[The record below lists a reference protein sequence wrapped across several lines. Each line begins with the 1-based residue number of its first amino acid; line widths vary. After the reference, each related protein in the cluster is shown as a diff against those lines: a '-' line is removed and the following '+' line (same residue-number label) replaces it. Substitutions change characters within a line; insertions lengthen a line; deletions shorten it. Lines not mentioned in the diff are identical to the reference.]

1 MLSTKEIMLLLV
13 SSVLVSSDPKSRPQD
28 EDSQSSKREDQE
40 SDEMGN
46 EAAMIS
52 EGGALQPQFTKPLD
66 TKWTFWYEPKA
77 KRDKGRNLNKTDYLK
92 EVKRGKTFDTITS
105 FWDCW
110 SEVQRVCD
118 CDCNYELFR
127 HGVKPVWEDPRNI
140 KGGKC
145 VLITPQTTHEETMKH
160 WVALM
165 ITLLIGEFGPEVNG
179 VVLSTRTWGN
189 MFAVWVRNSKD
200 KETVDATVK
209 QLQELFG
216 PNTSIRFQRHQA
228 SMRKKFTNGN
238 KPSSSIAQPVI
249 PIERKQPGESEASS
263 SPEGDKY
270 KGKEQPRRSV
280 VTAETKGMLHNLI
293 QEATEAPLQP
303 PIDKVNHREV
313 DRSAPAQPEGVRIA
327 APRMGNNEEPME
339 SSVERIPSY
348 LGPQT
353 RRFSV
358 TPPNSNKQIVR
369 KEVPSLSDLSAQ
381 QIGAGVAILIA
392 GIAVSVLSW
401 TYL

>member
-1 MLSTKEIMLLLV
+1 MLLLV
-13 SSVLVSSDPKSRPQD
+13 STVLVSSDQKTRPQE
-28 EDSQSSKREDQE
+28 EDKQSSKGEDKE
-40 SDEMGN
+40 SDEMG

-52 EGGALQPQFTKPLD
+52 EAKRGAPQPQFMKPLD
-66 TKWTFWYEPKA
+66 TKWTFWYESKA

-92 EVKRGKTFDTITS
+92 EVKRGKTFDTISS

-110 SEVQRVCD
+110 SEVQRVCNSESG
-118 CDCNYELFR
+118 DCNYELFR

-145 VLITPQTTHEETMKH
+145 VLVTTQTTHEETMKH

-165 ITLLIGEFGPEVNG
+165 ITLLIGEFGPDVNG
-179 VVLSTRTWGN
+179 VVLSTRSWGN

-200 KETVDATVK
+200 KDTVDATVK
-209 QLQELFG
+209 QLQDLFG
-216 PNTSIRFQRHQA
+216 PNTNIRFQRHQA
-228 SMRKKFTNGN
+228 SMRKKFTNG
-238 KPSSSIAQPVI
+238 KPSIAQPVI
-249 PIERKQPGESEASS
+249 PVEKKQTGESEASS
-263 SPEGDKY
+263 SPEGEQRDKY

-293 QEATEAPLQP
+293 QEATEAPRQP
-303 PIDKVNHREV
+303 PIDKVNHREKEEF
-313 DRSAPAQPEGVRIA
+313 DRSTHTTQPGGGRIA

-348 LGPQT
+348 LGPQK
-353 RRFSV
+353 RLSV
-358 TPPNSNKQIVR
+358 SSPNNKPIVR
-369 KEVPSLSDLSAQ
+369 KEVPQLSDLSAQ
-381 QIGAGVAILIA
+381 QIGIGVAILIA
-392 GIAVSVLSW
+392 GVATSVLSW

>member
-13 SSVLVSSDPKSRPQD
+13 SSVLVSSDQNSRPKD
-28 EDSQSSKREDQE
+28 EHRQSSKREDQE
-40 SDEMGN
+40 SDEMD

-52 EGGALQPQFTKPLD
+52 DAKGGALQPQFTKPLD
-66 TKWTFWYEPKA
+66 TKWTFWYESKA

-92 EVKRGKTFDTITS
+92 EVKRGKTFDTISS

-110 SEVQRVCD
+110 SEVQRVCNSAD
-118 CDCNYELFR
+118 GDCNYELFR

-145 VLITPQTTHEETMKH
+145 VLVTTHTTHEETMKH

-165 ITLLIGEFGPEVNG
+165 ITLLIGEFGPDVNG
-179 VVLSTRTWGN
+179 VVVSTRAWGN

-200 KETVDATVK
+200 KDSVDATMK
-209 QLQELFG
+209 QLQDLFG
-216 PNTSIRFQRHQA
+216 PNTQIRFQRHQA
-228 SMRKKFTNGN
+228 SMRKKFNNG
-238 KPSSSIAQPVI
+238 KPSSVI
-249 PIERKQPGESEASS
+249 PTEKKQPGESEVSS
-263 SPEGDKY
+263 SPEGEQRDKY

-280 VTAETKGMLHNLI
+280 VTAETKGMLHHLI

-303 PIDKVNHREV
+303 PIDKVNHKEKEEV
-313 DRSAPAQPEGVRIA
+313 DRSAPAPLAGGRSPSPSVVNSEKA
-327 APRMGNNEEPME
+327 ME

-348 LGPQT
+348 LGPPKK
-353 RRFSV
+353 S
-358 TPPNSNKQIVR
+358 TPNNKPIVR
-369 KEVPSLSDLSAQ
+369 KEVPQLSDLSAQ
-381 QIGAGVAILIA
+381 QIGIGLAILVAGVA
-392 GIAVSVLSW
+392 VSILSW

>member
-1 MLSTKEIMLLLV
+1 
-13 SSVLVSSDPKSRPQD
+13 
-28 EDSQSSKREDQE
+28 
-40 SDEMGN
+40 
-46 EAAMIS
+46 
-52 EGGALQPQFTKPLD
+52 
-66 TKWTFWYEPKA
+66 
-77 KRDKGRNLNKTDYLK
+77 
-92 EVKRGKTFDTITS
+92 
-105 FWDCW
+105 
-110 SEVQRVCD
+110 
-118 CDCNYELFR
+118 
-127 HGVKPVWEDPRNI
+127 VKPVWEDPRNI

-327 APRMGNNEEPME
+327 APRMGNNEEVME

-369 KEVPSLSDLSAQ
+369 KELPSLSDLSAQ